1 MMVNRRQWMAGGAA
15 LATTLAAGPLMA
27 RRGGGKLGPIGLQLY
42 TVRAIFEPDPMG
54 TLEKVAA
61 IGYRE
66 VEYGGGGY
74 QKMDHSALRKK
85 MGRLGLVSPSIHA
98 GYDALTSN
106 FDGVVKMTK
115 TLGADTVILPWVGP
129 ALRNTEAWKS
139 ALANFSRWAE
149 QLRKEGL
156 GFAYHNHDFE
166 FTIKTGSTSRFDM
179 LVAETD
185 PALVKI
191 ELDLFW
197 TIAAGEDPKA
207 IIKRLPGRIYAYHV
221 KDRTA
226 DGKMTS
232 VGNGVVDF
240 ADIFTLNKMAGVKHF
255 YVENDQSPP
264 PYLPD
269 IQTSFKTI
277 SRLRAQ
283 VAIRGS
289 IHGSN

>member
-27 RRGGGKLGPIGLQLY
+27 KSLKSKPIGIQLY
-42 TVRAIFEPDPMG
+42 TVRELFSKDPMA
-54 TLEKVAA
+54 TLEKIAA

-74 QKMDHSALRKK
+74 DKMDHAALRKT
-85 MGRLGLVSPSIHA
+85 MDRLGLTSPSVHI
-98 GYDALTSN
+98 GYDALVSD
-106 FDGVVKMTK
+106 FDGSVKMAK
-115 TLGADTVILPWVGP
+115 TLGADTVILPWM
-129 ALRNTEAWKS
+129 AEAQRNAEGWK
-139 ALANFSRWAE
+139 AAVANFSRWAE
-149 QLRKEGL
+149 RLKKAGL

-166 FTIKTGSTSRFDM
+166 FTVKPGGTSLFDT
-179 LVAETD
+179 LVADTD

-197 TIAAGEDPKA
+197 TVAAGEDPKA
-207 IIKRLPGRIYAYHV
+207 IIRRLPGRIYAYHV

-232 VGNGVVDF
+232 VGKGVIDF
-240 ADIFTLNKMAGVKHF
+240 ADIFTLNRTAGVKHF
-255 YVENDQSPP
+255 YVENDQSPA

-269 IQTSFKTI
+269 IETSFAAL
-277 SRLRAQ
+277 SRLRA
-283 VAIRGS
+283 
-289 IHGSN
+289 

>member
-1 MMVNRRQWMAGGAA
+1 MMIDRRQWMAGGAA

-27 RRGGGKLGPIGLQLY
+27 KNLKPKPIGIQLY
-42 TVRAIFEPDPMG
+42 TLRQLFTADPMG

-74 QKMDHSALRKK
+74 DKMDHAALRKT
-85 MGRLGLVSPSIHA
+85 MDRLGLTSPSLHI
-98 GYDALTSN
+98 GYEALESDFNGAVT
-106 FDGVVKMTK
+106 MAK
-115 TLGADTVILPWVGP
+115 TLGADTVVLPWMAV
-129 ALRNTEAWKS
+129 AQRNIEGWKV
-139 ALANFSRWAE
+139 AVANFSRWAE
-149 QLRKEGL
+149 QLNKAGL

-166 FTIKTGSTSRFDM
+166 FTTKPEGTSLFDI

-197 TIAAGEDPKA
+197 AVAAGEDPKA
-207 IIKRLPGRIYAYHV
+207 IVRRLPGRIYAYHV

-232 VGNGVVDF
+232 VGKGVIDF
-240 ADIFTLNKMAGVKHF
+240 ADIFTLNRIAGVKHF
-255 YVENDQSPP
+255 YVENDQSPA

-269 IQTSFKTI
+269 IETSFATL
-277 SRLRAQ
+277 SRLRA
-283 VAIRGS
+283 
-289 IHGSN
+289 

>member
-1 MMVNRRQWMAGGAA
+1 MMISRRQWMAGGAA

-27 RRGGGKLGPIGLQLY
+27 KGLKSKPIGIQLY
-42 TVRAIFEPDPMG
+42 TLRELFAADPMA

-74 QKMDHSALRKK
+74 DKMDHAALRKT
-85 MGRLGLVSPSIHA
+85 MDRLGLTSPSVHI
-98 GYDALTSN
+98 GYEALVSD
-106 FDGVVKMTK
+106 FDGAVKMAK
-115 TLGADTVILPWVGP
+115 TLGADTVVLPWM
-129 ALRNTEAWKS
+129 AEAQRNAEGWK
-139 ALANFSRWAE
+139 AAVANFSRWAE
-149 QLRKEGL
+149 QLKKAGL

-166 FTIKTGSTSRFDM
+166 FTVKPGGISLFDT

-197 TIAAGEDPKA
+197 TVAAGEDPKA
-207 IIKRLPGRIYAYHV
+207 IIRRLPGRIYAYHV

-232 VGNGVVDF
+232 VGKGVIDF
-240 ADIFTLNKMAGVKHF
+240 ADIFTLNRTAGLKHF
-255 YVENDQSPP
+255 YVENDQSPA

-269 IQTSFKTI
+269 IQTSFTAL
-277 SRLRAQ
+277 SRLRA
-283 VAIRGS
+283 
-289 IHGSN
+289 

>member
-1 MMVNRRQWMAGGAA
+1 MIINRRQWMAGGAA

-27 RRGGGKLGPIGLQLY
+27 KSLKSKPIGIQLY
-42 TVRAIFEPDPMG
+42 TVRELFSKDPMG

-74 QKMDHSALRKK
+74 DKMDHAALRKT
-85 MGRLGLVSPSIHA
+85 MDRLGLSSPSIHL
-98 GYDALTSN
+98 GYEALSAD
-106 FDGVVKMTK
+106 FDGSVKMAK
-115 TLGADTVILPWVGP
+115 TLGADTVIVPYMTDAHRTAEG
-129 ALRNTEAWKS
+129 WK
-139 ALANFSRWAE
+139 AAVANFNLYAE
-149 QLRKEGL
+149 RLKKAGL

-166 FTIKTGSTSRFDM
+166 FTTKPGGTSLFDT
-179 LVAETD
+179 LVADTD

-197 TIAAGEDPKA
+197 AIAAGEDPKA
-207 IIKRLPGRIYAYHV
+207 IIRRLPGRIYAYHV

-232 VGNGVVDF
+232 VGKGVIDF
-240 ADIFTLNKMAGVKHF
+240 ADIFTLNRTAGVKHF
-255 YVENDQSPP
+255 YVENDQSPA

-269 IQTSFKTI
+269 IQTSFTTL
-277 SRLRAQ
+277 SRLRA
-283 VAIRGS
+283 
-289 IHGSN
+289 